1 MVGRGRGTNRD
12 ALLERMTEVLEN
24 MNQNQGNEPAEYK
37 GLTTFR
43 QNHPL
48 KFNGNFDPDGAK
60 LWLEE
65 IETIFEAMGCL
76 EEHKVS
82 YATFMLAE
90 EARNWWRFTKSA
102 LPAVEGIISWDTF
115 KTRFLDNYFP
125 RDLRKQKA
133 REFLELKQGICQWES
148 TLLGLMIWC
157 STVRSTKGKIMR
169 RNYVLITRMG

>member
-1 MVGRGRGTNRD
+1 MAGCGRGTNRD

-24 MNQNQGNEPAEYK
+24 MNQNQANEPAEYK

-43 QNHPL
+43 HNHPP

-82 YATFMLAE
+82 YATFMLAG
-90 EARNWWRFTKSA
+90 EARSWWRFTKSA
-102 LPAVEGIISWDTF
+102 LPAVEGIIGWDAF

-133 REFLELKQGICQWES
+133 REFLELKQ
-148 TLLGLMIWC
+148 
-157 STVRSTKGKIMR
+157 
-169 RNYVLITRMG
+169 RNLSVGEYTAKFNDLV

>member
-1 MVGRGRGTNRD
+1 MAGRGRGVNRD
-12 ALLERMTEVLEN
+12 EFMERITMVLESMN
-24 MNQNQGNEPAEYK
+24 ENLNQNQGNEPAEYK

-48 KFNGNFDPDGAK
+48 KFSGNFDPDGAK

-82 YATFMLAE
+82 YATFMLAG

-102 LPAVEGIISWDTF
+102 LAVVEGII
-115 KTRFLDNYFP
+115 
-125 RDLRKQKA
+125 
-133 REFLELKQGICQWES
+133 
-148 TLLGLMIWC
+148 
-157 STVRSTKGKIMR
+157 
-169 RNYVLITRMG
+169 